1 MNVLRKGLLAAALP
15 VVAGVAAAGA
25 AGNGAAAK
33 PENARRNASIC
44 RGFSLSLAKHHADG
58 ARE

>member
-1 MNVLRKGLLAAALP
+1 MIIVIGLVILIAA
-15 VVAGVAAAGA
+15 VVAGVDAAGA